1 MMPGT
6 KFEEELL
13 AHQLDSFEARM
24 KLMDIIILTK
34 SEKKAKKEE
43 APFLIGTKEDISNK
57 NQVSKICCP

>member
-1 MMPGT
+1 MQYVPTYLHTTFQMIPGT

-34 SEKKAKKEE
+34 SEKKAR
-43 APFLIGTKEDISNK
+43 
-57 NQVSKICCP
+57 